1 MRSVL
6 VHSIDWLSI
15 KLNVVCMLGF
25 MLGDSSLNS
34 LIGLGTITTIVYNT
48 IKIYQ
53 ALNSKNKN
61 QD

>member
-1 MRSVL
+1 MRNVI

-25 MLGDSSLNS
+25 MLGDNSLNN
-34 LIGLGTITTIVYNT
+34 LIALGTVSTIVYNA

-53 ALNSKNKN
+53 TLKNKN
-61 QD
+61 ED

>member
-1 MRSVL
+1 MRNVI

-25 MLGDSSLNS
+25 MLGDNSLNN
-34 LIGLGTITTIVYNT
+34 LIALGTLSTIVYNG

-53 ALNSKNKN
+53 VLSNKKEE
-61 QD
+61 

>member
-1 MRSVL
+1 MRNII

-25 MLGDSSLNS
+25 MLGDSSLNN
-34 LIGLGTITTIVYNT
+34 LISLGTVTTIVYNT

>member
-1 MRSVL
+1 MRNIL

-25 MLGDSSLNS
+25 MLGDDSLNN
-34 LIGLGTITTIVYNT
+34 LISLGTLTTILYNS

-53 ALNSKNKN
+53 VLSNKNKN
-61 QD
+61 ED

>member
-1 MRSVL
+1 MRNVI

-25 MLGDSSLNS
+25 MLGDNSLNN
-34 LIGLGTITTIVYNT
+34 LIALGTFSTIVYNT

-53 ALNSKNKN
+53 TLKNKN
-61 QD
+61 ED

>member
-25 MLGDSSLNS
+25 MLGDSSLNN
-34 LIGLGTITTIVYNT
+34 LIALGTVSTIVYNA

-53 ALNSKNKN
+53 ALSSKNKN

>member
-25 MLGDSSLNS
+25 MLGDSSLNN
-34 LIGLGTITTIVYNT
+34 LIALGTLTTIIYNA

-53 ALNSKNKN
+53 ALSSKNKN